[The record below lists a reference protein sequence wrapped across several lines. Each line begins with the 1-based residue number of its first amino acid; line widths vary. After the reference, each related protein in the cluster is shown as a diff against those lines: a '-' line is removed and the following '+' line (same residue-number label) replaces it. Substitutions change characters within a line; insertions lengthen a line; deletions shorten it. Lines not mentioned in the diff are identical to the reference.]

1 MFSLCVFSLSL
12 LSPCPQDIAD
22 TGGCQDEGVLAN
34 IAVQGLAGLDF
45 LHACHQIHRD
55 IKPANL
61 LINLNG
67 DVKVSDLGI
76 LRQIDIDK
84 DIQEEAKHLT
94 PPKDDVINS
103 AIESKEE
110 VTKDDS
116 KKMHRAK
123 TFVGTTTYMSPERI
137 DGQSYSYPCDIW
149 SFGLSLLTLSLG
161 RLPLDTKGGFW
172 GILQSVR
179 DSPPPTLPADGECV
193 LFCHFLAASVSALV

>member
-1 MFSLCVFSLSL
+1 M
-12 LSPCPQDIAD
+12 
-22 TGGCQDEGVLAN
+22 LAN

-55 IKPANL
+55 IKPANM

-84 DIQEEAKHLT
+84 DIQEEAKSLT
-94 PPKDDVINS
+94 PVKDDMMLLNS
-103 AIESKEE
+103 ANE
-110 VTKDDS
+110 TKDNNTDS
-116 KKMHRAK
+116 KRMHRAK

-137 DGQSYSYPCDIW
+137 DGQPYSYPCDIW

-179 DSPPPTLPADGECV
+179 DSPPPTLPADGKQ
-193 LFCHFLAASVSALV
+193 